1 MKKMLFA
8 VAALCA
14 VLAVCAQEP
23 SPFQTVR
30 PDSLR
35 DRSFSLPDSLSY
47 LSPWREEYRKIPRE
61 EKKRP
66 AVSMTSIVVVGPEEM
81 PKRISVLDNNTLRLT
96 PHFTIGNGQAWNW
109 SPYPDAYLDARTLS
123 FPLPR

>member
-1 MKKMLFA
+1 MLFA
-8 VAALCA
+8 VAALFA
-14 VLAVCAQEP
+14 VLGISAQEP

-35 DRSFSLPDSLSY
+35 NRGFSLPDSLSY